1 MTRCATLMPSPMI
14 LGWPLMSLTSRTG
27 PRLTPTRICRRGPVV
42 ASWLAT
48 ASRRLIP
55 ANRVSSGSPRK
66 LTAAPSPVSRMM
78 RSSVGTPVIASVR
91 TALKRSL
98 SAICSATERC
108 EYSTMS
114 RNSTLQI
121 NVRLVCSGISVRRVR
136 PSDPRPGPCSPCAH
150 STAPGRGRQR
160 KVARISTYCLSVSHL
175 ADADMPVTQEQIH
188 GVLKEAVD
196 PNTGKDFLATKSA
209 RNIKLDGGTVSLEI
223 ELGYPAKTQLDPIRK
238 LVSQRLRAIPGV
250 TGVNVDV
257 TSKIVSHSVQRGVK
271 LVPGVKNIVAVA
283 SGKGGVGKSTTAVN
297 LALALAAE
305 GASVGVLDAD
315 IYGPSQ
321 PMMLGITGRPES
333 KDGKTIEPMVGHGV
347 QAISIGFLIDIDT
360 PMVWRGPMVTQA
372 LEQLLKDTRWRDIDY
387 LVVDMPPGT
396 GDIQLTLAQ
405 KVPVT
410 GAVIVTTPQDI
421 ALIDA
426 RKGLKM
432 FEKVGIPILGVVEN
446 MSTHICSN
454 CGHEEHIFGQGGA
467 ERMCREYGTELLGA
481 LPLDINVREQAD
493 SGKPTVVADP
503 DGRAAETYRRIARRL
518 AVKIAESAKDM
529 TSKFPNIVVSKNT

>member
-1 MTRCATLMPSPMI
+1 
-14 LGWPLMSLTSRTG
+14 MS
-27 PRLTPTRICRRGPVV
+27 I
-42 ASWLAT
+42 
-48 ASRRLIP
+48 
-55 ANRVSSGSPRK
+55 
-66 LTAAPSPVSRMM
+66 
-78 RSSVGTPVIASVR
+78 
-91 TALKRSL
+91 
-98 SAICSATERC
+98 
-108 EYSTMS
+108 
-114 RNSTLQI
+114 
-121 NVRLVCSGISVRRVR
+121 
-136 PSDPRPGPCSPCAH
+136 
-150 STAPGRGRQR
+150 
-160 KVARISTYCLSVSHL
+160 
-175 ADADMPVTQEQIH
+175 TQEQVH
-188 GVLKEAVD
+188 SALKEAVD
-196 PNTGKDFLATKSA
+196 PNTGKDFFATKSA
-209 RNIKLDGGTVSLEI
+209 RNIKVEGGKVALEI
-223 ELGYPAKTQLDPIRK
+223 ELGYPAKTQLEPIRK
-238 LVSQRLRAIPGV
+238 LISQKLRSIPGV
-250 TGVNVDV
+250 ETVDVEV
-257 TSKIVSHSVQRGVK
+257 TSKIASHSVQRGVK

-297 LALALAAE
+297 LALGLAAE
-305 GASVGVLDAD
+305 GASVGILDAD

-321 PMMLGITGRPES
+321 PTMLGITGRPES
-333 KDGKTIEPMVGHGV
+333 KDGKTLEPMVGHGL

-432 FEKVGIPILGVVEN
+432 FEKVGIPILGVIEN

-481 LPLDINVREQAD
+481 LPLDIRIREQAD

-503 DGRAAETYRRIARRL
+503 DGRAAEIYRAIARRL